1 MKKSNFRIP
10 KSIIPSP
17 KKIAIFGAYDILWVA
32 SPLNYN
38 KILNVG
44 KRNEN

>member
-17 KKIAIFGAYDILWVA
+17 KKIAKRAAYEILWDA
-32 SPLNYN
+32 SPRNYN
-38 KILNVG
+38 KRVNGG